1 MLQPGLKIEP
11 VAINNF
17 VYSTSMWV
25 WFLYVRMGMQQENVS
40 GWDEFSKLMTRLE
53 ERDVPIYVLFVG
65 ETLAETGKNWCP
77 DCVKGIDVMPACVV
91 FYFRQNGFYF
101 HLWGN
106 LHVFDP
112 VCYVKVSAKARE

>member
-1 MLQPGLKIEP
+1 MLACGLKIEP

-17 VYSTSMWV
+17 VYSVHVWV
-25 WFLYVRMGMQQENVS
+25 WFLYVGMGMEQENVN

-77 DCVKGIDVMPACVV
+77 DCVKGIHVMLGCVV
-91 FYFRQNGFYF
+91 FIFTKNG
-101 HLWGN
+101 L
-106 LHVFDP
+106 
-112 VCYVKVSAKARE
+112 